1 MEITETEDGFESDSE
16 REESSE
22 EEEDAEKLRQHQ
34 QRTAKPISRHSTRR
48 SSQQQQA
55 SDDKG
60 SHFVLKYLLF
70 VSVYIFFTQFNT
82 IFKVCLF
89 WNFKTEMIC
98 C

>member
-22 EEEDAEKLRQHQ
+22 EDEDAEKLRQHQ

-55 SDDKG
+55 SEDKG
-60 SHFVLKYLLF
+60 SHFILKHLLLA
-70 VSVYIFFTQFNT
+70 VYIFSPNLMLYLRCVHFGILKLN
-82 IFKVCLF
+82 
-89 WNFKTEMIC
+89 
-98 C
+98 